1 MKVAAIWT
9 VNEFMHMLIYLVGVQ
24 KENYHMIHI
33 HVALKRPHLIS

>member
-24 KENYHMIHI
+24 KENYHI
-33 HVALKRPHLIS
+33 HVALKRPHIIS